1 VDTFASA
8 DTDASVV
15 LPAQRTASRSSS
27 GAAADPPAIAP
38 AALPDGRRSQIRHDI
53 LHELGT
59 IMLLASVVG
68 SADDV
73 GPTSRGRTEQ
83 ILSEARW
90 LERLLRAYDD
100 AQVPIDDR
108 DWSPP
113 PERIRVD
120 ALTGTVVGA
129 LRLATVTPV
138 TLAAEEA
145 WANAESLSLWRA
157 LRNVLDN
164 AVRVA
169 GPDGRVLVRVCSEAD
184 WIVVQVDDDGP
195 GFGAGSSRLGSLGL
209 GIVQDFTDQYGGSL
223 EIRRSEF
230 GGACVRMLLPAAPP
244 AAHRTRTGPGGDEA
258 AAL

>member
-1 VDTFASA
+1 VDTFAHA
-8 DTDASVV
+8 CTDSSTA
-15 LPAQRTASRSSS
+15 LPVQRAASRNGSA
-27 GAAADPPAIAP
+27 GPPAIVP
-38 AALPDGRRSQIRHDI
+38 AAHHDGRRSQIRHDI

-59 IMLLASVVG
+59 IMQLASVVS

-73 GPTSRGRTEQ
+73 GPTSRRRAEQ
-83 ILSEARW
+83 ILGEARW

-100 AQVPIDDR
+100 AQVPIDHR
-108 DWSPP
+108 DWWPP
-113 PERIRVD
+113 PERVRVD

-129 LRLATVTPV
+129 LRLGTVTPV

-164 AVRVA
+164 AVRMA
-169 GPDGRVLVRVCSEAD
+169 GPDGRVLVRVCTEAG
-184 WIVVQVDDDGP
+184 WIVVQVEDDGP
-195 GFGAGSSRLGSLGL
+195 GFSAGVRRLGSLGL

-223 EIRRSEF
+223 EIRRSEL
-230 GGACVRMLLPAAPP
+230 GGGCVRMLLPAAPP
-244 AAHRTRTGPGGDEA
+244 AAHRWRTEPDSDEA